1 MDVVDENEDEI
12 VEVEVD
18 VEPEVVSD
26 VEMEDESTAD
36 VGERPR
42 FLLLYAGEKTVLPS
56 NGVDSV

>member
-18 VEPEVVSD
+18 VEPEVISD
-26 VEMEDESTAD
+26 VEMEDESTVD
-36 VGERPR
+36 VGKRPR
-42 FLLLYAGEKTVLPS
+42 FLLSYAGEETILPS